1 MKEGIPAK
9 LVWVLIAV
17 AVLGAAVFLF
27 KGLAEPDPTAVKP
40 DDYKMSPQEFRMK
53 KEQAEAAAKG
63 KP

>member
-9 LVWVLIAV
+9 LVWVVIAIVVV
-17 AVLGAAVFLF
+17 AAGAFLF
-27 KGLAEPDPTAVKP
+27 KGLSEPDPSAVKP

-63 KP
+63 KS